1 MQTLTAWN
9 TSLVSIAENRPVDAH
24 AHAHTQELASQ
35 GDTDCRQRGQA
46 GAFSGLFPAFME
58 RVSIS
63 KESFAS

>member
-1 MQTLTAWN
+1 
-9 TSLVSIAENRPVDAH
+9 VSIAENRPVDAH

-46 GAFSGLFPAFME
+46 GAFSELFPAFME